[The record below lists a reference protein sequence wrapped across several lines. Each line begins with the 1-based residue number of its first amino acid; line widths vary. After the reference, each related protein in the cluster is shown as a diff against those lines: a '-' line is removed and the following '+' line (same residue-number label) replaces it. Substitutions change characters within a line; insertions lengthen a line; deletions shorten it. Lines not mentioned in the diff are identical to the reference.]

1 MSNIKNLDKFIAG
14 ADAYSLYDNE
24 WVKIIH
30 VDKDKEVCKVKAEK
44 TGSSYNIRMEVL
56 CPNADGVRL
65 KKNPRYSVCY
75 NAAINI
81 SSPYYSPNYNEYFEE
96 DDVTHEVLETENHEV
111 LKTENHETIDYFV
124 KYMTRLFE
132 DKFNAK
138 MGRNNFIADYIH
150 SKFGEGE
157 RALNDFMNALE
168 DNSIGAM
175 LDDMIENNLIED
187 SKNRLAILAQ
197 NIDKLDYTDLLRIYD
212 ALRPKINKN

>member
-14 ADAYSLYDNE
+14 ADAYNLYDNE

-30 VDKDKEVCKVKAEK
+30 VDKDKEECKVEVER
-44 TGSSYNIRMEVL
+44 TGSSYNIRMELL

-75 NAAINI
+75 NAVIDI

-96 DDVTHEVLETENHEV
+96 DDVTHEVLKTENHEV

-124 KYMTRLFE
+124 KYMTCLFE

-168 DNSIGAM
+168 DNSMGAM

>member
-96 DDVTHEVLETENHEV
+96 DDVTHEV

>member
-14 ADAYSLYDNE
+14 ADAYNLYDNE

-30 VDKDKEVCKVKAEK
+30 VDKDKEECEVEVER
-44 TGSSYNIRMEVL
+44 TGSSYNIRMELL

-75 NAAINI
+75 NAVINI

-96 DDVTHEVLETENHEV
+96 DDVTHEV

-132 DKFNAK
+132 DKFDAE

-168 DNSIGAM
+168 DNSMGAM

-197 NIDKLDYTDLLRIYD
+197 NIDELDYTDLLRIYD
-212 ALRPKINKN
+212 AFRQKKINKN